1 MKLKL
6 NDKVTDSNMTYI
18 VTGWLDNTEAPD
30 DTRKIVRDDVV
41 VYENLGGKKK

>member
-6 NDKVTDSNMTYI
+6 NDKVTDSNMTYV

-30 DTRKIVRDDVV
+30 DTVRIERDKVV
-41 VYENLGGKKK
+41 IYEKG

>member
-6 NDKVTDSNMTYI
+6 NDKVTDSNMTYV

-30 DTRKIVRDDVV
+30 DTVRIERDKVV
-41 VYENLGGKKK
+41 IYESNKPIK